1 MPSHVPGGLLFVL
14 TTLDDRRGLTL
25 KSKSLLSKHLGVSV
39 QLVVDG
45 MHRCSSTPCMA
56 RDTSWPTYQFSYQS
70 TFMLDR
76 RRS

>member
-39 QLVVDG
+39 QLVADG
-45 MHRCSSTPCMA
+45 SHRWSSTPCMA
-56 RDTSWPTYQFSYQS
+56 RDTSWPTYEFELPID
-70 TFMLDR
+70 MHA
-76 RRS
+76 